1 VSRQQI
7 FTIKL
12 FHFLSRPP
20 VRLRRIYMSKKVLA
34 NAFLASLFV
43 LGQYAS
49 TPAQSTLSAKTGGI
63 PTKPAS
69 TVPESDRMRDGL
81 SGPVRRIKTE
91 IAKLNTVGGKST
103 EEKRALLEVASYD
116 VKGVKTEN
124 QYFPVAGSTLTGKE
138 VYKYDDKGN
147 ISEMTVLNDNGSL
160 LSKEIYK
167 YDFDSVGNWT
177 RMTTLVAVIEGGNVT
192 FEPTEVTYR
201 SIMYYLD
208 ENMLKLS
215 QPGSAAAPAAA
226 PATVPA
232 ANNTNSVAAKTG
244 AEVKPQPTVTPTA
257 SKTQSGKSGKGAPPQ
272 KVVALAPV
280 RTLTNSST
288 ANPALGPKLSS
299 TPEPVQD
306 IGVLMA
312 AEPPP
317 PGPKPILKPVSGGAL
332 NGRAIILPQPVYPD
346 QARRARV
353 SGTIVVEVVVDEQ
366 GKVISAIAKEGPALL
381 REPAI
386 QAALKAKFSPTLL
399 SGQPVKV
406 SGTINYKF
414 TLSL

>member
-1 VSRQQI
+1 
-7 FTIKL
+7 
-12 FHFLSRPP
+12 
-20 VRLRRIYMSKKVLA
+20 
-34 NAFLASLFV
+34 
-43 LGQYAS
+43 
-49 TPAQSTLSAKTGGI
+49 
-63 PTKPAS
+63 
-69 TVPESDRMRDGL
+69 
-81 SGPVRRIKTE
+81 
-91 IAKLNTVGGKST
+91 
-103 EEKRALLEVASYD
+103 
-116 VKGVKTEN
+116 
-124 QYFPVAGSTLTGKE
+124 
-138 VYKYDDKGN
+138 
-147 ISEMTVLNDNGSL
+147 MTVLNENGSL

-226 PATVPA
+226 PTAAPA
-232 ANNTNSVAAKTG
+232 ANNANNVAVKT
-244 AEVKPQPTVTPTA
+244 EVKPQPVTQPVTR
-257 SKTQSGKSGKGAPPQ
+257 SGKAGKGAVQ
-272 KVVALAPV
+272 KVVALPAV

-288 ANPALGPKLSS
+288 TNPALGPKLN
-299 TPEPVQD
+299 TAAEPINEPV
-306 IGVLMA
+306 VLMP

-332 NGRAIILPQPVYPD
+332 NGRAITLPQPAYPD

-353 SGTIVVEVVVDEQ
+353 SGTITVEVVVDEQ
-366 GKVISAIAKEGPALL
+366 GKVISATAQNGPALL

>member
-1 VSRQQI
+1 
-7 FTIKL
+7 
-12 FHFLSRPP
+12 
-20 VRLRRIYMSKKVLA
+20 MSKKVLA

-43 LGQYAS
+43 LGLCANAL
-49 TPAQSTLSAKTGGI
+49 AQSTLSAKTGGI

-81 SGPVRRIKTE
+81 SGPVRRIRTE
-91 IAKLNTVGGKST
+91 IAKLLTVAGKST

-124 QYFPVAGSTLTGKE
+124 QYFPIAGSTLTGKE

-147 ISEMTVLNDNGSL
+147 ISEMTVLNENGSL

-177 RMTTLVAVIEGGNVT
+177 RMTTLVAVIEAGNVT

-215 QPGSAAAPAAA
+215 QPGSTPAPVPAPAS
-226 PATVPA
+226 
-232 ANNTNSVAAKTG
+232 NNASNVAVKT
-244 AEVKPQPTVTPTA
+244 EVKPPPVTQPATKQPA
-257 SKTQSGKSGKGAPPQ
+257 GKSGKGAPQ
-272 KVVALAPV
+272 KVAALPTV
-280 RTLTNSST
+280 RTLGESST
-288 ANPALGPKLSS
+288 TNPAMGPKLNAA
-299 TPEPVQD
+299 PEGIKD
-306 IGVLMA
+306 AMVLMP

-317 PGPKPILKPVSGGAL
+317 PGPRPILKPVSGGAL
-332 NGRAIILPQPVYPD
+332 NGRAITLPQPAYPD

-353 SGTIVVEVVVDEQ
+353 SGTITVDVVVDEQ
-366 GKVISAIAKEGPALL
+366 GKVISATAQNGPALL